1 MWAREYLPG
10 YTGHVPLK
18 NDLFGKTA
26 GTINKEI
33 CESGGNETNMGRI
46 ALKQSMMGQTGL
58 PAYAKMNKDVF
69 GNLSRYSV
77 NWISGP
83 THRIRK
89 QQVPG
94 YTGHVRGMVNKDSMS
109 KSYARVTAALFSKK
123 HPIQVDN
130 TPKGR
135 FTSTQRDEYRVSN
148 NRRFGKLALR
158 IECRPYSFPALLTLL
173 SEDLS
178 RWLAGRRGPPRWHTH
193 NERVRLFCLVVNK
206 DMVPRKDYDDYSKYV
221 NETHQSRR

>member
-26 GTINKEI
+26 GTINREI
-33 CESGGNETNMGRI
+33 CDSGGNEANMGRL
-46 ALKQSMMGQTGL
+46 ALKQSMMGTVDL
-58 PAYAKMNKDVF
+58 PTCAKMNKDVF
-69 GNLSRYSV
+69 GNMSKYAE

-83 THRIRK
+83 THNQRK

-94 YTGHVRGMVNKDSMS
+94 YTGHIRGMVNRDSMS
-109 KSYARVTAALFSKK
+109 KSYARVTAALFAKN

-135 FTSTQRDEYRVSN
+135 FTSTQRDEYRTSN
-148 NRRFGKLALR
+148 NRRF
-158 IECRPYSFPALLTLL
+158 
-173 SEDLS
+173 
-178 RWLAGRRGPPRWHTH
+178 
-193 NERVRLFCLVVNK
+193 VNDK
-206 DMVPRKDYDDYSKYV
+206 EMVPRKDYEDYSKYI
-221 NETHQSRR
+221 NETHSSRRDLLQGGIMQAAQTARPSKTSMKK